1 MCKLLHILFVLRF
14 NKQYKSFLNKRN
26 GVIPLYGITPFS
38 LMFYKQNFLL
48 TTESKVR

>member
-14 NKQYKSFLNKRN
+14 NKQDKSFLKKN

-38 LMFYKQNFLL
+38 LMLYKQNFLL